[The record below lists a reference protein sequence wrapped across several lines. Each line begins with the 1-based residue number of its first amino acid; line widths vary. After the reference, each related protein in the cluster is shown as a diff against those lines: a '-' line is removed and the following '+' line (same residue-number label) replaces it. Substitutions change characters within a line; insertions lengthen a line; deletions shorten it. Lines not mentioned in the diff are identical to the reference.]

1 MRVGRIMT
9 FPVRSPTCQLTR
21 GTGPWRPSTWLLH
34 WPVPARDRSSPFKV
48 ERANGHSPLASV
60 CPAGEDETAPAAR
73 GRPTETS
80 TVLGTRYLARDM
92 SSTALCANL
101 AQEMISTSPA
111 QVPCTY
117 FAA

>member
-1 MRVGRIMT
+1 M
-9 FPVRSPTCQLTR
+9 
-21 GTGPWRPSTWLLH
+21 
-34 WPVPARDRSSPFKV
+34 

-60 CPAGEDETAPAAR
+60 CPAETAPAAR

-92 SSTALCANL
+92 SPTALCANL
-101 AQEMISTSPA
+101 AQEMIFPSPA